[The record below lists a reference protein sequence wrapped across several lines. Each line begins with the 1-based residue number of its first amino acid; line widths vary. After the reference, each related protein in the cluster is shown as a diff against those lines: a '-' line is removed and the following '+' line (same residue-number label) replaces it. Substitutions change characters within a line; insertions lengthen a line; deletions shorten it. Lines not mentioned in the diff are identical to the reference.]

1 MTAEDEAEL
10 RLLRLEK
17 ADRLNPNVLLLEGEL
32 TSGDEFYAVAVRTPV
47 GEVYLAEAIEKIAG
61 WQGKILTFAWHIASE
76 PLSFHELE
84 DHMIK
89 TAMRHTEARFTHAY
103 SDLTGYLWTNEDITC
118 GGHDILR
125 EIQETAMSMGY
136 PRYIALRVEKAE

>member
-10 RLLRLEK
+10 RRLRLEK

-32 TSGDEFYAVAVRTPV
+32 TSGGQYFAAAVRTPV
-47 GEVYLAEAIEKIAG
+47 GEIYLAEAIEKITDWCG
-61 WQGKILTFAWHIASE
+61 SILTFAWHIASE

-84 DHMIK
+84 EQLVK
-89 TAMRHTEARFTHAY
+89 TVMGDTKARFTHAY
-103 SDLTGYLWTNEDITC
+103 SDLTGYLWTEEKIEC

-125 EIQETAMSMGY
+125 EIQETAMSMEH
-136 PRYIALRVEKAE
+136 PQYIALRVEKSA